1 MEVKSIVQSKSTDK
15 LIIIQE
21 ILESIKNSLPDM
33 TLAKITEVKIDW
45 QSMECGVYD
54 ELMVCPTLTIKFNS

>member
-54 ELMVCPTLTIKFNS
+54 ERMVCPTLTIKFNS